1 MTQGKRTLMELT
13 ADMQALD
20 DLLCEVGGDITDP
33 TASTAIEQWFSEL
46 DNGLQEKV
54 DAYCSLIAE
63 YEARAKVRQ
72 EEAERLANRARVD
85 TEAARW
91 LRQRMLLALGTR
103 GMRKLETARFTVSV
117 VRNGG
122 KQPIDMHGEVPA
134 DWCVTRTEVVPDRE
148 RIRAA
153 LEAGTALP
161 FATLCE
167 RGERLAI
174 K

>member
-1 MTQGKRTLMELT
+1 MTGKRTLMDLT

-20 DLLCEVGGDITDP
+20 DLLAEVGGDITDP
-33 TASTAIEQWFSEL
+33 TASTAIEQWFNEL
-46 DNGLQEKV
+46 DNGMQAKV
-54 DAYCSLIAE
+54 DSYCALIAE

-72 EEAERLANRARVD
+72 EEAERLAGRARLD
-85 TEAARW
+85 TDNARW
-91 LRQRMLLALGTR
+91 LRQRMLAALGLR
-103 GMRKLETARFTVSV
+103 GLRKLETTHYTVSV

-122 KQPIDMHGEVPA
+122 KQPLDLHGEVPA
-134 DWCVTRTEVVPDRE
+134 DWCLTKTEVLPDRE

-161 FATLCE
+161 FATLSE